1 MKKMNINFNACS
13 IANTLIESTMYFLLC
28 VHPKG
33 SFYQKIHNRDNPKF
47 HCFVG
52 DLFTKY
58 HELQHTN
65 KLNAKNIQ

>member
-33 SFYQKIHNRDNPKF
+33 SFYQKNHNRDNPKF

-58 HELQHTN
+58 HELQDTD